1 MNWFAKLF
9 RRRRVRIDSAAL
21 SDRGLVR
28 AENQDHVLVNRGR
41 RFYCVADG
49 MGGGDG
55 GAKASEIVCRC
66 LRAAV
71 ARRTDFAE
79 RLDRVRAALAQ
90 ANADIR
96 AYAARAGFTRQMAST
111 AALLALDPGTCRQAV
126 VGFIGDSRVYRLR
139 DGGLVQLTRDHTIVR
154 ELNLQTAGRAVAAG
168 LRDRSL
174 AISHMLTRALGVQ
187 EEAVP
192 EWGRIDVRR
201 DDVFLVCSDGLY
213 DAASEADIRGAL
225 AAGGAAKEIAAR
237 LARLAVA
244 GGAGD
249 NYSLV
254 VVKIGGRR

>member
-41 RFYCVADG
+41 RFYCVVDG

-126 VGFIGDSRVYRLR
+126 AGFIGDSRVYRLR

-192 EWGRIDVRR
+192 EWRR
-201 DDVFLVCSDGLY
+201 DDVFLVCTDGLY

-254 VVKIGGRR
+254 GVKIGGRR